1 MMNSSVILMLFLTL
15 LHNIDIVTGDNVLK
29 AAGAEEASQQAGSF
43 TVSAP
48 TDSAFAKIL
57 QEIVQRLLDPKNRD
71 QLDEILFYHAIGNK
85 SNFIAII
92 KQRTQIKTNNATVVA
107 SNIMANK

>member
-71 QLDEILFYHAIGNK
+71 QLDEILFYHAI
-85 SNFIAII
+85 A
-92 KQRTQIKTNNATVVA
+92 RL
-107 SNIMANK
+107 